1 MNLPKNLPAVSITP
15 AVADDDGSLSGLMA
29 TLPVAGFEA
38 RLLFSTHRA
47 AASLFRCAIRFFYA
61 LNLNWRYRAQIG
73 SCHRINGGI

>member
-38 RLLFSTHRA
+38 RLLFSTHCCRSFTF
-47 AASLFRCAIRFFYA
+47 SLRHPFFLRSQSQLAVPSPDRF
-61 LNLNWRYRAQIG
+61 L
-73 SCHRINGGI
+73 SPD